1 MPLDAASTS
10 RLSAL
15 ANAPLDKWIA
25 LSADETRVVAE
36 GATFQEVVV
45 AAERS
50 GESDP
55 LIVHVPEDWAPRIL

>member
-1 MPLDAASTS
+1 MQIDAASKS

-25 LSADETRVVAE
+25 LSADETRVVAD
-36 GATFQEVVV
+36 GTTFQEVTV

-55 LIVHVPEDWAPRIL
+55 LIIHVPEDWAPRIL